1 MRTSDNSFDENV
13 AFHVERKWNMGKSLT
28 GKELGQGISQR
39 KDGRYQARFT
49 NRFGKRQT
57 IYGQTANEVRQKLRT
72 EQYEDEKCIN
82 IVSSD
87 MTLDEWFDIW
97 RETCKTN
104 CRNTTRQT
112 YKVAYN
118 RIKASLGWRDLSS
131 LNLIVMQQA
140 INELKSD
147 ASRKDT
153 KKLLVDMLNK
163 AVDSDLLHKN
173 AAKQI
178 NTIVSKDNRPEEPRV
193 LTIEETDLFL
203 EAASHYRYFNVF
215 CLALETGM
223 RIGELAG
230 LKWSD
235 IDFINRTIYVHRT
248 LVYIK
253 SDDENSPNY
262 NKCGF
267 EFHEPKTDKGRR
279 KIPMTAKAYQLLKK
293 QLLWKRGIEA
303 KGYKPS
309 EDYEDM
315 VFTTTKNTPIS
326 PRDTTVVMKFITER
340 IRQKRPDFEPITPHT
355 LRHTFATR
363 CIERG
368 MNPKTLQII
377 LGHSTIQLTLNLY
390 CHVTDDMLISEMSK
404 FEEGAKTEIWTSN
417 VATRPIKGVGVAL

>member
-1 MRTSDNSFDENV
+1 
-13 AFHVERKWNMGKSLT
+13 MGKSLT

-57 IYGQTANEVRQKLRT
+57 IYGKTINEIRQKLRA
-72 EQYEDEKCIN
+72 EQYEDEKQIN
-82 IVSSD
+82 VVSSN
-87 MTLDEWFDIW
+87 MTLDEWFEIW
-97 RETCKTN
+97 MNTCKNN
-104 CRNTTRQT
+104 CRDTTRQT
-112 YKVAYN
+112 YRVTYN
-118 RIKASLGWRDLSS
+118 RIRESLGWRKLSG
-131 LNLIVMQQA
+131 LKLIVMQQA

-173 AAKQI
+173 VAKQI
-178 NTIVSKDNRPEEPRV
+178 NTVVSKDSKPEETRV

-203 EAASHYRYFNVF
+203 EAASYYRYFNAF
-215 CLALETGM
+215 SLSLETGM
-223 RIGELAG
+223 RIGEIIG

-235 IDFINRTIYVHRT
+235 IDFANRTIYVNRT

-262 NKCGF
+262 NKWGF
-267 EFHEPKTDKGRR
+267 EFHEPKTEKGRR
-279 KIPMTAKAYQLLKK
+279 KIPMTLKAYQVLKR
-293 QLLWKRGIEA
+293 QQLWKRGMETN
-303 KGYKPS
+303 GYKAP
-309 EDYEDM
+309 EGYEDL

-340 IRQKRPDFEPITPHT
+340 IRKKRPDFEPVTPHT

-377 LGHSTIQLTLNLY
+377 LGHSTIQITMNLY

-404 FEEGAKTEIWTSN
+404 FENGANENPEGVI
-417 VATRPIKGVGVAL
+417 PIIGVKVV

>member
-1 MRTSDNSFDENV
+1 
-13 AFHVERKWNMGKSLT
+13 MGKSLT

-57 IYGQTANEVRQKLRT
+57 IYGQTVNEVRQKLRT
-72 EQYEDEKCIN
+72 EQYEDEKQIN
-82 IVSSD
+82 VVSSD
-87 MTLDEWFDIW
+87 MTLDEWFEIW
-97 RETCKTN
+97 MNTCKNN
-104 CRNTTRQT
+104 CRDTTRQT
-112 YKVAYN
+112 YRVTYN
-118 RIKASLGWRDLSS
+118 RIKASLGWRKLSG

-173 AAKQI
+173 VAKQI
-178 NTIVSKDNRPEEPRV
+178 NTVVSKDSKPEEPRV

-215 CLALETGM
+215 SLALETGM
-223 RIGELAG
+223 RIGELIG

-235 IDFINRTIYVHRT
+235 IDFANRTIYVNRT

-253 SDDENSPNY
+253 SDDESSPNY
-262 NKCGF
+262 NKWGF

-279 KIPMTAKAYQLLKK
+279 KIPMTLKAYQILKR
-293 QLLWKRGIEA
+293 QQLWKRGMET
-303 KGYKPS
+303 KGYKAP
-309 EDYEDM
+309 EGYEDL

-326 PRDTTVVMKFITER
+326 PRDTTVVMKYITER
-340 IRQKRPDFEPITPHT
+340 IRKKKPDFESVTPHT

-377 LGHSTIQLTLNLY
+377 LGHSTIQLTMNLY

-404 FEEGAKTEIWTSN
+404 FEEGGRHELCTSHAKACSVT
-417 VATRPIKGVGVAL
+417 GVAL

>member
-1 MRTSDNSFDENV
+1 
-13 AFHVERKWNMGKSLT
+13 MGKSLT

-57 IYGQTANEVRQKLRT
+57 IYGQTVNEVRQKLRT
-72 EQYEDEKCIN
+72 EQYEDEKQIN
-82 IVSSD
+82 VVSSD
-87 MTLDEWFDIW
+87 MTLDEWFEIW
-97 RETCKTN
+97 METCKNN
-104 CRNTTRQT
+104 CRDTTRQT
-112 YKVAYN
+112 YRVTYN
-118 RIKASLGWRDLSS
+118 RIKASLGWRKLSG
-131 LNLIVMQQA
+131 LNLIVMQRA

-147 ASRKDT
+147 ASRKNT

-163 AVDSDLLHKN
+163 AVDSELLHKN
-173 AAKQI
+173 VAKQL
-178 NTIVSKDNRPEEPRV
+178 NAVVSKDSKPEEPRV
-193 LTIEETDLFL
+193 LTIEETELFL
-203 EAASHYRYFNVF
+203 EAASHYRYFNAF
-215 CLALETGM
+215 SLALETGM
-223 RIGELAG
+223 RIGEIIG

-235 IDFINRTIYVHRT
+235 IDFFNRTIYVNRT

-253 SDDENSPNY
+253 SDDENSPNF
-262 NKCGF
+262 NKWGF

-279 KIPMTAKAYQLLKK
+279 KIPMTLKAYQILKR
-293 QLLWKRGIEA
+293 QQLWKRGMET
-303 KGYKPS
+303 KGYKAP
-309 EDYEDM
+309 EGYEDL

-340 IRQKRPDFEPITPHT
+340 IRKKRPDFEPVTPHT

-377 LGHSTIQLTLNLY
+377 LGHSTIQLTMNLY

-404 FEEGAKTEIWTSN
+404 FETGANENPEGVI
-417 VATRPIKGVGVAL
+417 PINGVKVV

>member
-1 MRTSDNSFDENV
+1 
-13 AFHVERKWNMGKSLT
+13 MGKSLT

-57 IYGQTANEVRQKLRT
+57 IYGKTINEIRQKLRA
-72 EQYEDEKCIN
+72 EQYEDEKQIN
-82 IVSSD
+82 VVSSD
-87 MTLDEWFDIW
+87 MTLDEWFEIW
-97 RETCKTN
+97 METCKNN
-104 CRNTTRQT
+104 CRDTTRQT
-112 YKVAYN
+112 YKVTYN
-118 RIKASLGWRDLSS
+118 RIKASLGWRKLSG

-173 AAKQI
+173 VAKQI
-178 NTIVSKDNRPEEPRV
+178 NTVVSKDSKPEEPRV
-193 LTIEETDLFL
+193 LTIEETEWFL
-203 EAASHYRYFNVF
+203 EAASYYRYFNEF
-215 CLALETGM
+215 SLALETGM
-223 RIGELAG
+223 RIGEIIG

-235 IDFINRTIYVHRT
+235 IDFANRTIYVNRT

-262 NKCGF
+262 NKWGF

-279 KIPMTAKAYQLLKK
+279 KIPMTLKAYQILKR
-293 QLLWKRGIEA
+293 QQLWKRGMET
-303 KGYKPS
+303 KGYKAS
-309 EDYEDM
+309 EGYEDL

-340 IRQKRPDFEPITPHT
+340 IRKKRPDFEPVTPHT

-377 LGHSTIQLTLNLY
+377 LGHSTIQLTMNLY
-390 CHVTDDMLISEMSK
+390 CHVTDDMLVSEMSK
-404 FEEGAKTEIWTSN
+404 FENGANENPEGVI
-417 VATRPIKGVGVAL
+417 PINGVKVV

>member
-1 MRTSDNSFDENV
+1 
-13 AFHVERKWNMGKSLT
+13 MGKSLT

-57 IYGQTANEVRQKLRT
+57 IYGQTVNEVRQKLRT
-72 EQYEDEKCIN
+72 EQYEDEKQIN
-82 IVSSD
+82 VVSSD
-87 MTLDEWFDIW
+87 MILNEWFEIW
-97 RETCKTN
+97 METCKNN
-104 CRNTTRQT
+104 CRDTTRQT
-112 YKVAYN
+112 YRVSYN
-118 RIKASLGWRDLSS
+118 RIKASLGWRKLSG

-147 ASRKDT
+147 AARKET

-163 AVDSDLLHKN
+163 AVDSDLIHKN
-173 AAKQI
+173 VAKQI
-178 NTIVSKDNRPEEPRV
+178 NTIVSKDSKAEEPRV

-203 EAASHYRYFNVF
+203 EAASHYRYFNAF
-215 CLALETGM
+215 SLALETGM
-223 RIGELAG
+223 RIGELIG

-235 IDFINRTIYVHRT
+235 VDFANRTIYVNRT

-262 NKCGF
+262 NKWGF

-279 KIPMTAKAYQLLKK
+279 KIPMTLKAYQILKK
-293 QLLWKRGIEA
+293 QLLWKRSVES
-303 KGYKPS
+303 KGYEAP
-309 EDYEDM
+309 EDYEDL

-340 IRQKRPDFEPITPHT
+340 IKKKKPDFEPVTPHT

-377 LGHSTIQLTLNLY
+377 LGHSTIQLTMNLY

-404 FEEGAKTEIWTSN
+404 FEAGTN
-417 VATRPIKGVGVAL
+417 NDNQPIGVKMV

>member
-1 MRTSDNSFDENV
+1 
-13 AFHVERKWNMGKSLT
+13 MGKSLT

-57 IYGQTANEVRQKLRT
+57 IYGQTVNEVRQKLRT
-72 EQYEDEKCIN
+72 EQYEDEKQIN
-82 IVSSD
+82 VVSSD
-87 MTLDEWFDIW
+87 MTLDEWFEIW
-97 RETCKTN
+97 METCKNN
-104 CRNTTRQT
+104 CRDTTRQT
-112 YKVAYN
+112 YRVSYN
-118 RIKASLGWRDLSS
+118 RIKASLGWQKLSS

-140 INELKSD
+140 LNELKLD

-173 AAKQI
+173 VAKQL
-178 NTIVSKDNRPEEPRV
+178 NTVVSKDNKPEEPRV

-203 EAASHYRYFNVF
+203 EAASHYRYFNAF
-215 CLALETGM
+215 SLALETGM
-223 RIGELAG
+223 RIGEIVG

-235 IDFINRTIYVHRT
+235 IDFANRTIYVNRT

-262 NKCGF
+262 NKWGF

-279 KIPMTAKAYQLLKK
+279 KIPMTLKAYQILKQ
-293 QLLWKRGIEA
+293 QLLWKRSVES
-303 KGYKPS
+303 KGYEAP
-309 EDYEDM
+309 DGYEDL

-340 IRQKRPDFEPITPHT
+340 IRKKKPDFEPVTPHT

-377 LGHSTIQLTLNLY
+377 LGHSTIQLTMNLY

-404 FEEGAKTEIWTSN
+404 FENEGRHETWTSHAN
-417 VATRPIKGVGVAL
+417 EQIGVKVV

>member
-1 MRTSDNSFDENV
+1 
-13 AFHVERKWNMGKSLT
+13 MGKSLT
-28 GKELGQGISQR
+28 GKELGQGITQR

-57 IYGQTANEVRQKLRT
+57 IYGKTINEIRQKLRA
-72 EQYEDEKCIN
+72 EQYEDEKQIN
-82 IVSSD
+82 VVSSD
-87 MTLDEWFDIW
+87 MTLDEWFEIW
-97 RETCKTN
+97 METCKNN
-104 CRNTTRQT
+104 CRDTTRQT
-112 YKVAYN
+112 YRVTYN
-118 RIKASLGWRDLSS
+118 RIKASLGWRKLSG

-163 AVDSDLLHKN
+163 AVDSDLIHKN
-173 AAKQI
+173 VAKQI
-178 NTIVSKDNRPEEPRV
+178 NTIVSKDSKPEETRV

-203 EAASHYRYFNVF
+203 EAASHYRYFNAF
-215 CLALETGM
+215 SLALETGM
-223 RIGELAG
+223 RIGELIG

-235 IDFINRTIYVHRT
+235 VDFANRTIYVNRT

-262 NKCGF
+262 NKWGF

-279 KIPMTAKAYQLLKK
+279 KIPMTSKAYQILKK
-293 QLLWKRGIEA
+293 QLLWKRSVES
-303 KGYKPS
+303 KGYKAP
-309 EDYEDM
+309 EGYEDL

-340 IRQKRPDFEPITPHT
+340 IRKTRPDFEPVTPHT

-363 CIERG
+363 YIESG
-368 MNPKTLQII
+368 MNPKILQII
-377 LGHSTIQLTLNLY
+377 LGHSTIQLTMNLY
-390 CHVTDDMLISEMSK
+390 CRVTDDILISERVNSK
-404 FEEGAKTEIWTSN
+404 TVQMKISK
-417 VATRPIKGVGVAL
+417 VSYL

>member
-1 MRTSDNSFDENV
+1 ME
-13 AFHVERKWNMGKSLT
+13 HGKIVNR
-28 GKELGQGISQR
+28 KELGQGISQR

-57 IYGQTANEVRQKLRT
+57 IYGQTVNEVRQKLRT
-72 EQYEDEKCIN
+72 EQHEDEKQIN
-82 IVSSD
+82 VVSSD
-87 MTLDEWFDIW
+87 MILNEWFEIW
-97 RETCKTN
+97 METCKNN
-104 CRNTTRQT
+104 CRDTTRQT
-112 YKVAYN
+112 YRVSYN
-118 RIKASLGWRDLSS
+118 RIKASLGWRKLSS

-140 INELKSD
+140 LNELKSD

-173 AAKQI
+173 VAKQL
-178 NTIVSKDNRPEEPRV
+178 NTVVSKDNKPEEPRV

-203 EAASHYRYFNVF
+203 EAASHYRYFNAF
-215 CLALETGM
+215 SLALETGM
-223 RIGELAG
+223 RIGEIVG

-235 IDFINRTIYVHRT
+235 IDFANRTIYVNRT

-262 NKCGF
+262 NKWGF

-279 KIPMTAKAYQLLKK
+279 KIPMTLKVYQILKR
-293 QLLWKRGIEA
+293 QLLWKRGMEA
-303 KGYKPS
+303 KGYKAPENF
-309 EDYEDM
+309 EDL

-340 IRQKRPDFEPITPHT
+340 IRKKRPDFEPVTPHT

-377 LGHSTIQLTLNLY
+377 LGHSTIQLTMNLY
-390 CHVTDDMLISEMSK
+390 CHVTDDMLVSEMSK
-404 FEEGAKTEIWTSN
+404 FENGANENPEGVI
-417 VATRPIKGVGVAL
+417 PINGVKVV